1 VRVLVAGMLAGDP
14 GQGGAT
20 WAVLQYALGLR
31 RLGHDVWL
39 VEPIDA
45 LTRERE
51 AYFGEVVRAF
61 GLAGRAAL
69 LVEATQETAGVSYGD
84 LRAASADAD
93 LLLNLSGILRDESLL
108 DAIPARV
115 YVDLDPAFNQLWHE
129 VEGIDRGFD
138 GHTRH
143 VTVGLAVGE
152 PDCPVPTCGR
162 HWIPTVPPVVLEHW
176 PPGTAVRHDGF
187 TTVGNWRGYGSID
200 YDGLRYGQRA
210 HSFRELVE
218 LPALCDERFLPAL
231 AIDAGEERDLAALD
245 AHGWRRLDPGS
256 VAGDPGAYR
265 RFLRGSKAE
274 LGVAKSGYVLS
285 RCGWFSDRSACYLAA
300 GRPVL
305 AQDTGFARRLP
316 TGDGLFA
323 YSTVDDALAAIETIR
338 TDYRRQRRRA
348 RELAEELFDSDR
360 VLTRLLEAVA

>member
-1 VRVLVAGMLAGDP
+1 LRVLVAGMLAGDP

-39 VEPIDA
+39 VEPVDA
-45 LTRERE
+45 VTPERA
-51 AYFGEVVRAF
+51 AYFDGVTQAF
-61 GLAGRAAL
+61 GLAERATL
-69 LVEATQETAGVSYGD
+69 LVEATRETAGVSYGS
-84 LRAASADAD
+84 LRAAAAGAD

-108 DAIPARV
+108 EAVPVRV

-138 GHTRH
+138 GHTHH
-143 VTVGLAVGE
+143 VTVGLALGRG
-152 PDCPVPTCGR
+152 DCPVPTAGLD
-162 HWIPTVPPVVLEHW
+162 WIPTVPPVVLAHW
-176 PPGTAVRHDGF
+176 PVGTNVVHDGF
-187 TTVGNWRGYGSID
+187 TTVGNWRGYGSVA
-200 YDGLRYGQRA
+200 YDGLHYGQRA
-210 HSFRELVE
+210 HSFRELFE
-218 LPALCDERFLPAL
+218 LPARCEERFLPAL

-245 AHGWRRLDPGS
+245 GHGWNLLDPGS

-300 GRPVL
+300 GRPVV
-305 AQDTGFARRLP
+305 AQDTGWSRRLP

-323 YSTVDDALAAIETIR
+323 YATVDDALVAIETIR
-338 TDYRRQRRRA
+338 SDYRRHSRGA
-348 RELAEELFDSDR
+348 RELAEEVFDSDR

>member
-1 VRVLVAGMLAGDP
+1 MRVLVAGMLAGDP

-31 RLGHDVWL
+31 RLGHDVWF
-39 VEPIDA
+39 VEPVDA
-45 LTRERE
+45 LTRERA
-51 AYFGEVVRAF
+51 AYFGAVTRAF

-69 LVEATQETAGVSYGD
+69 LIDGTQETVGVPYRA
-84 LRAASADAD
+84 LRSASGSAD

-108 DAIPARV
+108 EAIPVRV

-143 VTVGLAVGE
+143 VTVGLELGRA
-152 PDCPVPTCGR
+152 DCPVPTAGLE
-162 HWIPTVPPVVLEHW
+162 WIPTLPPVVLAHW
-176 PPGTAVRHDGF
+176 PVGTTVHHDGF
-187 TTVGNWRGYGSID
+187 TTVGNWRGYGSIA
-200 YDGLRYGQRA
+200 YDGHHYGQRA
-210 HSFRELVE
+210 HSFRELLE
-218 LPALCDERFLPAL
+218 LPVRCEERFLPAL
-231 AIDAGEERDLAALD
+231 AIDTGEERDLAALD
-245 AHGWRRLDPGS
+245 EHRWNLLDPAS
-256 VAGDPGAYR
+256 VAGDPGTYR

-300 GRPVL
+300 GRPVV
-305 AQDTGFARRLP
+305 AQDTGWSRRLP
-316 TGDGLFA
+316 TGEGLFA
-323 YSTVDDALAAIETIR
+323 YSTVDDALGAIETIR
-338 TDYRRQRRRA
+338 ADYRRHGRRA

>member
-39 VEPIDA
+39 VEPVDA
-45 LTRERE
+45 LTPERA
-51 AYFGEVVRAF
+51 AYFGGVTRAF
-61 GLAGRAAL
+61 GFVEHAAL
-69 LVEATQETAGVSYGD
+69 LVEATQETAGISYGC
-84 LRAASADAD
+84 LRTAAAGAD
-93 LLLNLSGILRDESLL
+93 LVLNLSGVLRDESLL
-108 DAIPARV
+108 EAIPVRV

-143 VTVGLAVGE
+143 VTVGLELGQA
-152 PDCPVPTCGR
+152 DCPVPTAGLE
-162 HWIPTVPPVVLEHW
+162 WIPTLPPVVLAHW
-176 PPGTAVRHDGF
+176 PVGTSVVHDGF
-187 TTVGNWRGYGSID
+187 TTVGNWRGYGSVA

-210 HSFRELVE
+210 HSFRELLE
-218 LPALCDERFLPAL
+218 LPALCEEHFLPAL

-245 AHGWRRLDPGS
+245 EHGWKLLDPGS

-300 GRPVL
+300 GRPVV
-305 AQDTGFARRLP
+305 AQDTGWSRRLP
-316 TGDGLFA
+316 NGEGLFA
-323 YSTVDDALAAIETIR
+323 YATVDDALVAIESIR
-338 TDYRRQRRRA
+338 TDYRRHGRGA
-348 RELAEELFDSDR
+348 RELAAELFDSDR

>member
-1 VRVLVAGMLAGDP
+1 MLAGDP

-31 RLGHDVWL
+31 QLGHDVWL
-39 VEPIDA
+39 VEPVDA
-45 LTRERE
+45 LTPERA
-51 AYFGEVVRAF
+51 AYFGGVTRAF
-61 GLAGRAAL
+61 GLVERAAL
-69 LVEATQETAGVSYGD
+69 LVEATQETAGVSYGS
-84 LRAASADAD
+84 LRAASAGAD

-108 DAIPARV
+108 EAIPVRV

-143 VTVGLAVGE
+143 VTVGLELGGPE
-152 PDCPVPTCGR
+152 CPVPTAGLE
-162 HWIPTVPPVVLEHW
+162 WIPTVPPVVLAHW
-176 PPGTAVRHDGF
+176 PVGTTVVHDAF
-187 TTVGNWRGYGSID
+187 TTVGNWRGYGSVA

-210 HSFRELVE
+210 HSFRELLE
-218 LPALCDERFLPAL
+218 LPSLCEERFLPAL
-231 AIDAGEERDLAALD
+231 AIDPGEERDLAALD
-245 AHGWRRLDPGS
+245 GHGWTVLDPGS
-256 VAGDPGAYR
+256 VAGDPGAYG

-300 GRPVL
+300 GRPVV
-305 AQDTGFARRLP
+305 AQDTGWSRRLP
-316 TGDGLFA
+316 TGEGLFA
-323 YSTVDDALAAIETIR
+323 YSTVDDALVAIETIR
-338 TDYRRQRRRA
+338 TDYPRHRRRA

-360 VLTRLLEAVA
+360 VLTELLEAVA